1 MSALRS
7 KSWRL
12 VLVPLMLTAALLLP
26 ILHLH
31 SAHGHD
37 EDGEPHQHTIIHADF
52 LSRSAQEF
60 GHLDHEDLAFS
71 DHHFANFSQSN
82 LAALTAHVDESQS
95 VKLTEAPRFFAV
107 ALEESLLRRVP
118 LAFVFEQEHQPP
130 PLDVHCTPSA
140 PRSPPVH
147 T

>member
-1 MSALRS
+1 MSAFRS
-7 KSWRL
+7 KSWHL
-12 VLVPLMLTAALLLP
+12 ALLPLILAVALVLP

-37 EDGEPHQHTIIHADF
+37 GNGERHQHTIIHADF
-52 LSRSAQEF
+52 LSGSAQEF
-60 GHLDHEDLAFS
+60 GHLDREDLAVS
-71 DHHFANFSQSN
+71 EHHLVNFSQSN

-107 ALEESLLRRVP
+107 ALEESFLRRVP
-118 LAFVFEQEHQPP
+118 LAFVFEQEYQPP
-130 PLDVHCTPSA
+130 PRDVYRTPSA

-147 T
+147 A